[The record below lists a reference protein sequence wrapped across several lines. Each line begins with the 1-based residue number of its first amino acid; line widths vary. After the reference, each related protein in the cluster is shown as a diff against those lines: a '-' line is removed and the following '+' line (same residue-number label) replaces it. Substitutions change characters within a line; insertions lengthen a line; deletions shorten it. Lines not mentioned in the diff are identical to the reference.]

1 MNNNGTVNG
10 ADIQCIVIN
19 SYMIITPVDKQNNL
33 FAVENVYSAELIAKI
48 QTLNL
53 MLYPHKNPGASRGR
67 RRQLMFDSQDIL
79 AQLNVETTANFE
91 KISEVI
97 GITIISSDTNI
108 WLDYDQFKMG
118 VHLDNPGVDVVMQVY
133 LIPNINTIGT
143 KFYYNLDRHMRWT
156 PDLNNLRHDFPY
168 IINTGYIMINAPE
181 QFHGIPYSMPKDT
194 LRCSSYTYL
203 FRQ

>member
-1 MNNNGTVNG
+1 
-10 ADIQCIVIN
+10 
-19 SYMIITPVDKQNNL
+19 MIITPIDDQNNL
-33 FAVENVYSAELIAKI
+33 FAVENVYSAELIAEI
-48 QTLNL
+48 QTLDL
-53 MLYPHKNPGASRGR
+53 MLYPYKNPGASRGR
-67 RRQLMFDSQDIL
+67 RRNLVFGSQDIL
-79 AQLNVETTANFE
+79 HQLNVETTANLE
-91 KISEVI
+91 KISEAI
-97 GITIISSDTNI
+97 GILIGDSDAHV

-118 VHLDNPGVDVVMQVY
+118 VHLDHPGVDGVDVVMQVY
-133 LIPNINTIGT
+133 LIPNISTIGT

-181 QFHGIPYSMPKDT
+181 QFHGIPYSVPKDT